1 MIINN
6 SIIEYDIKSAGL
18 TALYHLDLI
27 TLEEFD
33 TYDKM
38 DKRTRVIELG
48 NHIKYLNQLTG
59 KPIYRA
65 MELTFKIYIEIFNKM
80 NNILDHNI
88 IEVNHDALW
97 LAGRRAKITDIDQEY
112 FKLDIVKNHLDHLKF
127 EYDLQLINL
136 TKVKF
141 VAKREYTLLVK
152 YKNLNIYLNSMNHS
166 ILFRGANPDPHHMF
180 YPVILDILLSYEYND
195 PKLYDKLHKYLQKLE
210 EDAVYYGNDM
220 INNIP
225 NINLIKYFI
234 KEMI

>member
-6 SIIEYDIKSAGL
+6 NIIEYDIKSAGL

-27 TLEEFD
+27 TVDEFD

-38 DKRTRVIELG
+38 DKKTRVVELG
-48 NHIKYLNQLTG
+48 NHVKYLNQLTG

-65 MELTFKIYIEIFNKM
+65 MELTFKIYIDIFKSL
-80 NNILDHNI
+80 NNISDHNI

-97 LAGRRAKITDIDQEY
+97 LAGRRAKFTDVSEY
-112 FKLDIVKNHLDHLKF
+112 IKLDVVKNDIERLKLEF
-127 EYDLQLINL
+127 GLQLTNV

-152 YKNLNIYLNSMNHS
+152 YKAINIYLNSMTHTL
-166 ILFRGANPDPHHMF
+166 LFRGANPDPHHMF
-180 YPVILDILLSYEYND
+180 YAIILDILLAYEYND

-210 EDAVYYGNDM
+210 EDESCYGNNL
-220 INNIP
+220 INNIL
-225 NINLIKYFI
+225 NINLIRYFI

>member
-6 SIIEYDIKSAGL
+6 NIIEYDIKSAGL

-27 TLEEFD
+27 TVDEFD

-38 DKRTRVIELG
+38 DKKTRIVELG
-48 NHIKYLNQLTG
+48 NHVKYLTQLTG

-65 MELTFKIYIEIFNKM
+65 MELTFKIYIDIFKSL
-80 NNILDHNI
+80 NNISDHNI

-97 LAGRRAKITDIDQEY
+97 LAGRRCKFTDVSEY
-112 FKLDIVKNHLDHLKF
+112 IKLDVVKNDIERLKLEF
-127 EYDLQLINL
+127 GLQLTNV

-152 YKNLNIYLNSMNHS
+152 YKVINIYLNSMTHTL
-166 ILFRGANPDPHHMF
+166 LFRGANPDPHHMF
-180 YPVILDILLSYEYND
+180 YTIILDILLAYEYND

-210 EDAVYYGNDM
+210 EDESCYGNNM
-220 INNIP
+220 INNIL
-225 NINLIKYFI
+225 NINLIRYFI

>member
-6 SIIEYDIKSAGL
+6 NIIEYDIKSAGL

-27 TLEEFD
+27 TVDEFD

-38 DKRTRVIELG
+38 DKKTRIVELG
-48 NHIKYLNQLTG
+48 NHVKYLNQLTG

-65 MELTFKIYIEIFNKM
+65 MELTFKIYIDIFKSL
-80 NNILDHNI
+80 NNISDHNI

-97 LAGRRAKITDIDQEY
+97 LAGRRAKFTDVSEY
-112 FKLDIVKNHLDHLKF
+112 IKLDVVKNDIERLKLEF
-127 EYDLQLINL
+127 GLQLTNV

-152 YKNLNIYLNSMNHS
+152 YKNLNIYLNSISHS
-166 ILFRGANPDPHHMF
+166 LLFRGANPDPHHMF
-180 YPVILDILLSYEYND
+180 YSVVLDILLSYEYND
-195 PKLYDKLHKYLQKLE
+195 SKLYDKLHKYLQKLE
-210 EDAVYYGNDM
+210 EDESCYGNNM
-220 INNIP
+220 INNIL
-225 NINLIKYFI
+225 NINLIRYFI

>member
-6 SIIEYDIKSAGL
+6 NIIEYDIKSAGL

-27 TLEEFD
+27 TVDEFD

-38 DKRTRVIELG
+38 DKKTRIVELG
-48 NHIKYLNQLTG
+48 NHVKYLNQLTG

-65 MELTFKIYIEIFNKM
+65 MELTFKIYIDIFKSL
-80 NNILDHNI
+80 NNISDHNI

-97 LAGRRAKITDIDQEY
+97 LAGRRAKFTDVSEY
-112 FKLDIVKNHLDHLKF
+112 IKLDVVKNDIERLKLEF
-127 EYDLQLINL
+127 DLQLTNV

-152 YKNLNIYLNSMNHS
+152 YKVINIYLNSMTHTL
-166 ILFRGANPDPHHMF
+166 LFRGANPDPHHMF
-180 YPVILDILLSYEYND
+180 YAIILDILLAYEYND

-210 EDAVYYGNDM
+210 EDESCYGNNL
-220 INNIP
+220 INNIL
-225 NINLIKYFI
+225 NINLIRYFI

>member
-6 SIIEYDIKSAGL
+6 NIIEYDIKSAGL

-27 TLEEFD
+27 TVDEFD

-38 DKRTRVIELG
+38 DKKTRVVELG
-48 NHIKYLNQLTG
+48 NHVKYLNQLTG

-65 MELTFKIYIEIFNKM
+65 MELTFKIYIDIFKSL
-80 NNILDHNI
+80 NNISDHNI

-97 LAGRRAKITDIDQEY
+97 LAGRRAKFTDVSEY
-112 FKLDIVKNHLDHLKF
+112 IKLDVVKNDIERLKLEF
-127 EYDLQLINL
+127 GLQLTNV

-152 YKNLNIYLNSMNHS
+152 YKVINIYLNSMTHTL
-166 ILFRGANPDPHHMF
+166 LFRGANPDPHHMF
-180 YPVILDILLSYEYND
+180 YAIILDILLAYEYND

-210 EDAVYYGNDM
+210 EDESCYGNNL
-220 INNIP
+220 INNIL
-225 NINLIKYFI
+225 NINLIRYFI

>member
-6 SIIEYDIKSAGL
+6 NIIEYDIKSAGL

-27 TLEEFD
+27 TVDEFD

-38 DKRTRVIELG
+38 DKKTRVVELG
-48 NHIKYLNQLTG
+48 NHVKYLNQLTG

-65 MELTFKIYIEIFNKM
+65 KELTFKIYIDIFKSL
-80 NNILDHNI
+80 NNISDHNI

-97 LAGRRAKITDIDQEY
+97 LAGRRAKFTDVSEY
-112 FKLDIVKNHLDHLKF
+112 IKLDVVKNDIERLKLEF
-127 EYDLQLINL
+127 GLQLTNV

-152 YKNLNIYLNSMNHS
+152 YKVINIYLNSMTHTL
-166 ILFRGANPDPHHMF
+166 LFRGANPDPHHMF
-180 YPVILDILLSYEYND
+180 YAIILDILLAYEYND

-210 EDAVYYGNDM
+210 EDESCYGNNL
-220 INNIP
+220 INNIL
-225 NINLIKYFI
+225 NINLIRYFI

>member
-6 SIIEYDIKSAGL
+6 NIIEYDIKSAGL

-27 TLEEFD
+27 TVDEFD

-38 DKRTRVIELG
+38 DKKTRVVELG
-48 NHIKYLNQLTG
+48 NHVKYLNQLTG

-65 MELTFKIYIEIFNKM
+65 MELTFKIYIDIFKSL
-80 NNILDHNI
+80 NNISDHNI
-88 IEVNHDALW
+88 IEVNHDAVW
-97 LAGRRAKITDIDQEY
+97 LAGRRAKFTDVSEY
-112 FKLDIVKNHLDHLKF
+112 IKLDVVKNDIERLKLEF
-127 EYDLQLINL
+127 GLQLTNV

-152 YKNLNIYLNSMNHS
+152 YKVINIYLNSMTHTL
-166 ILFRGANPDPHHMF
+166 LFRGANPDPHHMF
-180 YPVILDILLSYEYND
+180 YAIILDILLAYEYND

-210 EDAVYYGNDM
+210 EDESCYGNNL
-220 INNIP
+220 INNIL
-225 NINLIKYFI
+225 NINLIRYFI

>member
-6 SIIEYDIKSAGL
+6 NIIEYGIKSAGL

-27 TLEEFD
+27 TVDEFD

-38 DKRTRVIELG
+38 DKKTRVVELG
-48 NHIKYLNQLTG
+48 NHVKYLNQLTG

-65 MELTFKIYIEIFNKM
+65 MELTFKIYIDIFKSL
-80 NNILDHNI
+80 NNISDHNI

-97 LAGRRAKITDIDQEY
+97 LAGRRAKFTDVSEY
-112 FKLDIVKNHLDHLKF
+112 IKLDVVKNDIERLKLEF
-127 EYDLQLINL
+127 GLQLTNV

-152 YKNLNIYLNSMNHS
+152 YKVINIYLNSMTHTL
-166 ILFRGANPDPHHMF
+166 LFRGANPDPHHMF
-180 YPVILDILLSYEYND
+180 YTIILDILLAYEYND

-210 EDAVYYGNDM
+210 EDESCYGNNM
-220 INNIP
+220 INNIL
-225 NINLIKYFI
+225 NINLIRYFI

>member
-6 SIIEYDIKSAGL
+6 NIIEYDIKSAGL

-27 TLEEFD
+27 TVDEFD

-38 DKRTRVIELG
+38 DKKTRVVELG
-48 NHIKYLNQLTG
+48 NHVKYLNQLTG

-65 MELTFKIYIEIFNKM
+65 MELTFKIYIDIFKSL
-80 NNILDHNI
+80 NNISDHNI

-97 LAGRRAKITDIDQEY
+97 LAGRRAKFTDVSEY
-112 FKLDIVKNHLDHLKF
+112 IKLDVVKNDIERLKLEF
-127 EYDLQLINL
+127 GLQLTNV

-152 YKNLNIYLNSMNHS
+152 YKGINIYLNSMTHTL
-166 ILFRGANPDPHHMF
+166 LFRGANPDPHHMF
-180 YPVILDILLSYEYND
+180 YAIILDILLAYEYND

-210 EDAVYYGNDM
+210 EDESCYGNNL
-220 INNIP
+220 INNIL
-225 NINLIKYFI
+225 NINLIRYFI

>member
-6 SIIEYDIKSAGL
+6 NIIEYDIKSAGL

-27 TLEEFD
+27 TVDEFD

-38 DKRTRVIELG
+38 DKKTRVVELG
-48 NHIKYLNQLTG
+48 NHVKYLNQLTG

-65 MELTFKIYIEIFNKM
+65 MELTFKIYIDIFKSL
-80 NNILDHNI
+80 NNISDHNI

-97 LAGRRAKITDIDQEY
+97 LAGRRAKFTDVSEY
-112 FKLDIVKNHLDHLKF
+112 IKLDVVKNDIERLKLEF
-127 EYDLQLINL
+127 GLQLTNV

-166 ILFRGANPDPHHMF
+166 LLFRGANPDPHHMF
-180 YPVILDILLSYEYND
+180 YAVVLDILLSYEYND

-210 EDAVYYGNDM
+210 EDESCYGNNM
-220 INNIP
+220 INNIL
-225 NINLIKYFI
+225 NINLIRYFI

>member
-6 SIIEYDIKSAGL
+6 NIIEYDIKSAGL

-27 TLEEFD
+27 TVDEFD

-38 DKRTRVIELG
+38 DKKTRVVELG
-48 NHIKYLNQLTG
+48 NHVKYLNQLTG

-65 MELTFKIYIEIFNKM
+65 MELTFKIYIDIFKSL
-80 NNILDHNI
+80 NNISDHNI

-97 LAGRRAKITDIDQEY
+97 LAGRRAKFTDVSEY
-112 FKLDIVKNHLDHLKF
+112 IKLDVVKNDIERLKLEF
-127 EYDLQLINL
+127 DLQLTNV

-152 YKNLNIYLNSMNHS
+152 YKVINIYLNSMTHTL
-166 ILFRGANPDPHHMF
+166 LFRGANPDPHHMF
-180 YPVILDILLSYEYND
+180 YTIILDILLAYEYND

-210 EDAVYYGNDM
+210 EDESCYGNNM
-220 INNIP
+220 INNIL
-225 NINLIKYFI
+225 NINLIRYFI

>member
-6 SIIEYDIKSAGL
+6 NIIEYDIKSAGL

-27 TLEEFD
+27 TVDEFD

-38 DKRTRVIELG
+38 DKKTRVVELG
-48 NHIKYLNQLTG
+48 NHVKYLNQLTG

-65 MELTFKIYIEIFNKM
+65 MELTFKIYIDIFKSL
-80 NNILDHNI
+80 NNISDHNI

-97 LAGRRAKITDIDQEY
+97 LAGRRAKFTDVSEY
-112 FKLDIVKNHLDHLKF
+112 IKLDVVKNDIERLKLEF
-127 EYDLQLINL
+127 DLQLTNV

-152 YKNLNIYLNSMNHS
+152 YKVINIYLNSMTHTL
-166 ILFRGANPDPHHMF
+166 LFRGANPDPHHMF
-180 YPVILDILLSYEYND
+180 YAIILDILLAYEYND

-210 EDAVYYGNDM
+210 EDESCYGNNM
-220 INNIP
+220 INNIL
-225 NINLIKYFI
+225 NINLIRYFI

>member
-6 SIIEYDIKSAGL
+6 NIIEYDIKSAGL

-27 TLEEFD
+27 TVDEFD

-38 DKRTRVIELG
+38 DKKTRVVELG
-48 NHIKYLNQLTG
+48 NHVKYLNQLTG

-65 MELTFKIYIEIFNKM
+65 MELTFKIYIDIFKSL
-80 NNILDHNI
+80 NNISDHNI

-97 LAGRRAKITDIDQEY
+97 LAGRRAKFTDVSEY
-112 FKLDIVKNHLDHLKF
+112 IKLDVVKNDIERLKLEF
-127 EYDLQLINL
+127 GLQLTNV

-152 YKNLNIYLNSMNHS
+152 YKVISIYLNSMTHTL
-166 ILFRGANPDPHHMF
+166 LFRGANPDPHHMF
-180 YPVILDILLSYEYND
+180 YTIILDILLAYEYND

-210 EDAVYYGNDM
+210 EDESCYGNNM
-220 INNIP
+220 INNIL
-225 NINLIKYFI
+225 NINLIRYFI

>member
-6 SIIEYDIKSAGL
+6 NIIEYDIKSAGL

-27 TLEEFD
+27 TIDEFD

-38 DKRTRVIELG
+38 DKKTRVVELG
-48 NHIKYLNQLTG
+48 NHVKYLNQLTG

-65 MELTFKIYIEIFNKM
+65 MELTFKIYIDIFKSL
-80 NNILDHNI
+80 NNISDHNI
-88 IEVNHDALW
+88 IEINHDAIW
-97 LAGRRAKITDIDQEY
+97 LAGRRAKFTDVSDYI
-112 FKLDIVKNHLDHLKF
+112 KLDVVKNDIERLKLEFGLHLT
-127 EYDLQLINL
+127 NV

-152 YKNLNIYLNSMNHS
+152 YKAINIYLNSMTHTL
-166 ILFRGANPDPHHMF
+166 LFRGANPDPHHMF
-180 YPVILDILLSYEYND
+180 YTIILDILLAYEYND

-210 EDAVYYGNDM
+210 EDESCYGNNM

-225 NINLIKYFI
+225 NINLIRYFI

>member
-6 SIIEYDIKSAGL
+6 NIIEYDIKSAGL

-27 TLEEFD
+27 TVDEFD

-38 DKRTRVIELG
+38 DKKTRVVELG
-48 NHIKYLNQLTG
+48 NHVKYLNQLTG

-65 MELTFKIYIEIFNKM
+65 MELTFKIYIDIFKSL
-80 NNILDHNI
+80 NNISDHNI

-97 LAGRRAKITDIDQEY
+97 LAGRRAKFTDVSEY
-112 FKLDIVKNHLDHLKF
+112 IKLDVVKNDIERLKLEF
-127 EYDLQLINL
+127 DLQLTNV

-152 YKNLNIYLNSMNHS
+152 YKVINIYLNSMTHTL
-166 ILFRGANPDPHHMF
+166 LFRGANPDPHHMF
-180 YPVILDILLSYEYND
+180 YAIILDILLAYEYND

-210 EDAVYYGNDM
+210 EDESCYGNNL
-220 INNIP
+220 INNIL
-225 NINLIKYFI
+225 NINLIRYFI

>member
-6 SIIEYDIKSAGL
+6 NIIEYDIKSAGL

-27 TLEEFD
+27 TVDEFD

-38 DKRTRVIELG
+38 DKKTRVVELG
-48 NHIKYLNQLTG
+48 NHVKYLNQLTG

-65 MELTFKIYIEIFNKM
+65 MELTFKIYIDIFKSL
-80 NNILDHNI
+80 NNISDHNI

-97 LAGRRAKITDIDQEY
+97 LAGRRAKFTDISEY
-112 FKLDIVKNHLDHLKF
+112 MKLDVVKSDIERLKLEF
-127 EYDLQLINL
+127 DLQLTNV

-152 YKNLNIYLNSMNHS
+152 YKVINIYLNSMTHTL
-166 ILFRGANPDPHHMF
+166 LFRGANPDPHHMF
-180 YPVILDILLSYEYND
+180 YAIILDILLAYEYND

-210 EDAVYYGNDM
+210 EDESCYGNNL
-220 INNIP
+220 INNIL
-225 NINLIKYFI
+225 NINLIRYFI